1 MFKNHAVQVKMINTK
16 KNAEPT
22 PVPED
27 TFIDN
32 TTMVTVA
39 TKEVIREGMKLAA
52 VIIVLDTGRKAL
64 LELLAK

>member
-22 PVPED
+22 PEPED
-27 TFIDN
+27 PFIDN
-32 TTMVTVA
+32 TVAVTVGA
-39 TKEVIREGMKLAA
+39 KEVIREGMKLAA